1 MNNTFTLYNDT
12 SWQVHLLSIQT
23 NGKIPQKPPK
33 KRKTFPSN
41 FYQFNYR
48 IEIGGQLDI
57 AYQVRLNINSN

>member
-1 MNNTFTLYNDT
+1 MTGAFIINSNQWENTPKN
-12 SWQVHLLSIQT
+12 
-23 NGKIPQKPPK
+23 PQ